1 MKGAKSMVERAP
13 KRNRQKIAEFC
24 NAIEALR
31 KQTDG

>member
-24 NAIEALR
+24 NAITGQAD
-31 KQTDG
+31 T